1 MQININKQKLFY
13 FSHGDVEKS
22 RDLEEK
28 MELHGMHSA
37 VREAE
42 YLVRQAQDKAMSG
55 DHASAVVYL
64 KKAIDKNP
72 RYADAYTFLGNC
84 QDCLDN
90 NEEAIS
96 SYDKALQID
105 SGNADA
111 WFNKGMALKKIGQTK
126 EAGQCIEKSID
137 LYCGR

>member
-1 MQININKQKLFY
+1 
-13 FSHGDVEKS
+13 
-22 RDLEEK
+22 

-42 YLVRQAQDKAMSG
+42 YLVRQAQEKAMKG
-55 DHASAVVYL
+55 DHASAVTYL
-64 KKAIDKNP
+64 KKAIDKDP
-72 RYADAYTFLGNC
+72 RYADAYTLLGNC
-84 QDCLDN
+84 QDCLDR

-96 SYDKALQID
+96 SYDKAIQID

-111 WFNKGMALKKIGQTK
+111 WFNKGMILKKIGQTK
-126 EAGQCIEKSID
+126 EATQCIEKSID